1 MFLTMNIIT
10 LEDHNARRRHKVAT
24 VGRFRSSFVN
34 IDTLVSG
41 EAEAALLAVFKQ
53 NTDANIINSPGN
65 EKYMHD
71 LFYLAPLY
79 AGKFTSVS
87 RLLVLDLDL
96 TFQESVATLWAE
108 FARFSPGQVATY
120 FISLFQ

>member
-1 MFLTMNIIT
+1 MFLTMNLIT
-10 LEDHNARRRHKVAT
+10 LEDHNARRRIKVAT
-24 VGRFRSSFVN
+24 IGRFRSSFVN
-34 IDTLVSG
+34 IDTLVGG

-53 NTDANIINSPGN
+53 NTDANIINNPGN

-79 AGKFTSVS
+79 AGKLSSVS

-96 TFQESVATLWAE
+96 TFQENVASLWAE
-108 FARFSPGQVATY
+108 FARFSPGQVDILAV
-120 FISLFQ
+120 